1 MFEIFKSIGKLIF
14 YSVIFLILLA
24 ILIFGIIGAVK
35 CIF

>member
-1 MFEIFKSIGKLIF
+1 MFEILKSIGKLVF
-14 YSVIFLILLA
+14 YSVILLILLA

>member
-14 YSVIFLILLA
+14 HFIVFLILLA

>member
-1 MFEIFKSIGKLIF
+1 MFEIFKGIGKLIF
-14 YSVIFLILLA
+14 HSVIFLILLA